1 MEKKF
6 KGLVAIQDVLD
17 DRYQKLSD
25 KYLNLKLSHNRKKKA
40 LFEIRRVLYNLVQ
53 TYEYCGSLF
62 MPCYAISDLEVQQ
75 CLMKIDDALFSDGRI
90 MERKCTM
97 QKKDSKSCLKESKKK
112 KQNSN
117 K

>member
-25 KYLNLKLSHNRKKKA
+25 KYHNLELSHNRKKKTLQLCLKFCEVVEHTHWDFYFGELCYPVLVDLIHSMHRSIESA
-40 LFEIRRVLYNLVQ
+40 LF
-53 TYEYCGSLF
+53 C
-62 MPCYAISDLEVQQ
+62 
-75 CLMKIDDALFSDGRI
+75 DGRER
-90 MERKCTM
+90 ERKCTT

-112 KQNSN
+112 NSN